1 MEIDKQRDT
10 RVWNSDLGRYGTSA
24 DRYPIGNDAHY
35 LPLLLGYARNTMDY
49 QAAGEKMDRLKVPLY
64 FIYDVEIFACW
75 PDNAQSA
82 VIIQLAVAG
91 E

>member
-1 MEIDKQRDT
+1 M
-10 RVWNSDLGRYGTSA
+10 V
-24 DRYPIGNDAHY
+24 
-35 LPLLLGYARNTMDY
+35 DY